1 MQDTKRC
8 IGNGRHVGRLAQR
21 LVHTLAESQVEVEAE
36 TLGDI
41 LKYAQPLVD
50 TLADLGKQWST
61 RWLSRK
67 QKWRKRRYATQ

>member
-8 IGNGRHVGRLAQR
+8 RGNGRHVGRLAQR

-50 TLADLGKQWST
+50 TVADLSKKCSTQWVT
-61 RWLSRK
+61 RK
-67 QKWRKRRYATQ
+67 QKWRQRRYATQ